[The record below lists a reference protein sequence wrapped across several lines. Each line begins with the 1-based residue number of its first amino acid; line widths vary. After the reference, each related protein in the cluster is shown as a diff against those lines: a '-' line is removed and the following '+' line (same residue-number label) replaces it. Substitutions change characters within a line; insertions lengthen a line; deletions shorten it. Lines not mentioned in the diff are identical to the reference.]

1 MLIHHVIRATK
12 RTMKPKAKLRFIAS
26 EADETRLQIKRTWT
40 LNTVSDK
47 INRTPN
53 KT

>member
-12 RTMKPKAKLRFIAS
+12 RTVKPKAKPRFIAS
-26 EADETRLQIKRTWT
+26 EADETRPQIKRTWT
-40 LNTVSDK
+40 LKSVSDK
-47 INRTPN
+47 IDQAPN